1 MYHPL
6 ADSMSVTL
14 IKLSILLSCLL
25 PSIKASA
32 PPGVLSIPPSLY
44 WDGADGSWSTFQI
57 QIGTP
62 GQTVRLLPSTSANA
76 GNSLWAVIP
85 EGCTIANPSIPNCSN
100 ERGYLFTS
108 NQSSSWSISRLQNGG
123 LYELDLF
130 EERFLGLSGNAYYG
144 FDTIQLGI
152 EGSGLSVLQDQ
163 LVAGIA
169 TNDFWLGSLGL
180 SPIPFNFT
188 TLNEPLPTLLST
200 LRNQTLI
207 GSTSW
212 AYTAGA
218 SYRDPPVHGSLTLGG
233 YDTARFNASA
243 TFPFGAD
250 FSRDL
255 LVPLTSITTNTY
267 GSPPLLSQIIHVF
280 INSLVPSLYLP
291 ISVCQNFERAFNL
304 TWNATAELYLLTSHQ
319 HETLLAQN
327 PSLTF
332 TLRSDSAE
340 GIDITLPYAAFDLN
354 ITRPYVEEESY
365 YFPLKRASNDSQYTL
380 GRVFLQEAY
389 VIADYDRHEFRVAQA
404 LFPSTEAE
412 QQLQALAPP
421 IENTTAVIVTRPGE
435 KVVLGAGVIA
445 GIVVGAIVLIAL
457 LTISGILWVR
467 RRRRRHYT
475 DVSTDI
481 VMEHKDENVP
491 SQGLHSEGKASAV
504 HELGIKPHLPPE
516 LANTQRHGNELAAS
530 ETSAVEID
538 GKAVVSELEDSRM
551 MPVELEAPTTKIRG
565 RKEA

>member
-1 MYHPL
+1 
-6 ADSMSVTL
+6 MSVTL
-14 IKLSILLSCLL
+14 IKLFILLSCLL

-57 QIGTP
+57 EIGTP

-85 EGCTIANPSIPNCSN
+85 EGCTIANPSIANCAN

-108 NQSSSWSISRLQNGG
+108 NQSTSWSISRLQNGG

-152 EGSGLSVLQDQ
+152 EGSGLPVLQDQ

-188 TLNEPLPTLLST
+188 TLNEPLPTLLGT
-200 LRNQTLI
+200 LRNQSLI

-218 SYRDPPVHGSLTLGG
+218 SYRDPPVYGSLTLGG
-233 YDTARFNASA
+233 YDTARFNAST

-255 LVPLTSITTNTY
+255 LVPLTSITTNTL
-267 GSPPLLSQIIHVF
+267 GSPPLLSQPIHVF

-304 TWNATAELYLLTSHQ
+304 TWNDTTELYLLTSHQ
-319 HETLLAQN
+319 HEKLLAQN

-332 TLRSDSAE
+332 TLRE
-340 GIDITLPYAAFDLN
+340 TGGETIDITLPYAAFDLN

-389 VIADYDRHEFRVAQA
+389 VIADYDRHEFQVAQA

-421 IENTTAVIVTRPGE
+421 IENTTAVIGTRPGE
-435 KVVLGAGVIA
+435 KVVLSAGVRA
-445 GIVVGAIVLIAL
+445 GIVVGAIVVIAI
-457 LTISGILWVR
+457 LTASGILWVR

-475 DVSTDI
+475 GVSTG
-481 VMEHKDENVP
+481 VVDEQKHDYIPQPGVKPEN
-491 SQGLHSEGKASAV
+491 KAPAV

-516 LANTQRHGNELAAS
+516 LANTQSLGNELAAGDGPA
-530 ETSAVEID
+530 EKD
-538 GKAVVSELEDSRM
+538 GKAVYSELAGSSEMR
-551 MPVELEAPTTKIRG
+551 PVELEAPTNR
-565 RKEA
+565 

>member
-6 ADSMSVTL
+6 AISMSVTL
-14 IKLSILLSCLL
+14 IELSILLSCLL
-25 PSIKASA
+25 PSIKAAA
-32 PPGVLSIPPSLY
+32 PPGVLSIPSSLY

-62 GQTVRLLPSTSANA
+62 GQTVRLLPATSANA

-108 NQSSSWSISRLQNGG
+108 NQSTSWSISRLQNGG

-152 EGSGLSVLQDQ
+152 EGSGLPILQDR

-200 LRNQTLI
+200 LRNQALI

-218 SYRDPPVHGSLTLGG
+218 SYRDPPVYGSLTLGG
-233 YDTARFNASA
+233 YDTARFNSS
-243 TFPFGAD
+243 TPFPFGAD

-267 GSPPLLSQIIHVF
+267 GSPPLLSQPIHVF

-319 HETLLAQN
+319 HDALLAQN

-340 GIDITLPYAAFDLN
+340 GIDITLPYAALDLN
-354 ITRPYVEEESY
+354 ITRPYVEEERY

-389 VIADYDRHEFRVAQA
+389 VIADYERHEFQVAQA

-421 IENTTAVIVTRPGE
+421 ISNTTAVIATKPGE

-457 LTISGILWVR
+457 LTVLGTLWL

-475 DVSTDI
+475 GISTTVANYQKDEYIPQPDVSP
-481 VMEHKDENVP
+481 EN
-491 SQGLHSEGKASAV
+491 KAPAV

-516 LANTQRHGNELAAS
+516 LANTQSHGNELAAGD
-530 ETSAVEID
+530 TSAAEKD
-538 GKAVVSELEDSRM
+538 GKAVISELAGSKM
-551 MPVELEAPTTKIRG
+551 MPVELEAPTIPLTR
-565 RKEA
+565 R